1 MFDLPA
7 QPAAENL
14 GKMGHQRRDVFT
26 ARAQGWQGEG
36 KHIETVVEVTTKF
49 VSLYH
54 LRQVTVRRSDQ
65 PNVHLVSPGAAQAL
79 ELLFLQYA

>member
-14 GKMGHQRRDVFT
+14 DKMRHQRRDVFT
-26 ARAQGWQGEG
+26 ARPQRWQHDG
-36 KHIETVVEVTTKF
+36 KHIKTVIQVTTKF
-49 VSLYH
+49 ATLDH

-65 PNVHLVSPGAAQAL
+65 PNVHLVSPSATQAL